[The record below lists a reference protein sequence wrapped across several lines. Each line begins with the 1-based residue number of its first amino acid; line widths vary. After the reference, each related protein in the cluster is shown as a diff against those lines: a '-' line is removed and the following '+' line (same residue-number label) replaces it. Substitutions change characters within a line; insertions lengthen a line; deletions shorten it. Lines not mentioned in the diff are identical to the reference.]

1 MRLMWNTLHNNSLTF
16 ISGPK
21 MVAMIAYAKMAWLPA
36 GSFDASLMAV
46 CMTSTRR
53 ARRHL
58 RMDANLKVV
67 TFLIRLHTYF
77 AHIFQGTYR
86 YDGEVF
92 TAQDGCNRCW
102 CNKGEIICPFED
114 DCQNAVA
121 RRRAFE

>member
-1 MRLMWNTLHNNSLTF
+1 MNLARIKEIN
-16 ISGPK
+16 ISYH
-21 MVAMIAYAKMAWLPA
+21 II
-36 GSFDASLMAV
+36 
-46 CMTSTRR
+46 
-53 ARRHL
+53 
-58 RMDANLKVV
+58 LK
-67 TFLIRLHTYF
+67 
-77 AHIFQGTYR
+77 AEKNCDIFQGTYR